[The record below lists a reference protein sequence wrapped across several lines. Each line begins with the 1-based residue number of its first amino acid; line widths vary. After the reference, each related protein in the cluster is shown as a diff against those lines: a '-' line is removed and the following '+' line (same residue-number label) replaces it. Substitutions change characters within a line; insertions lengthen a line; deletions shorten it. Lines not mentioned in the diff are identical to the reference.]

1 MEKKITTPLEFWSQ
15 VWDEGTIRFHQNSY
29 NSEMIKYFKDIDLKG
44 KSVFIPLA
52 GKTKDILYFL
62 EKGAIVTAIEFWEP
76 AVISFFEENNIK
88 YKKHGYSFFAD
99 NLTFHSMD
107 FFDFTADTPFDVLYD
122 RASQV
127 VFNKNDRPRYYQ
139 HISKMINPQSI
150 LLLFSIDHDG
160 SFDYGP
166 PHKIPK
172 LEIITVYKNMG
183 ITLNTNSEN
192 HEISTSEKMQAQGIL
207 SLTAFTLVNVNS

>member
-1 MEKKITTPLEFWSQ
+1 MEKTTTPLEFWSQ
-15 VWDEGTIRFHQNSY
+15 VWDEGTIRFHQTNY

-44 KSVFIPLA
+44 KSVLIPLA
-52 GKTKDILYFL
+52 GKTKDILFFL
-62 EKGAIVTAIEFWEP
+62 EKGAHVTAIEFWEP
-76 AVISFFEENNIK
+76 AVISFFEENNIA

-99 NLTFHSMD
+99 NLTFHAMD
-107 FFDFTADTPFDVLYD
+107 FFDLTTEKPFDVLFD

-127 VFNKNDRPRYYQ
+127 VFNRTDRPRYYE
-139 HISKMINPQSI
+139 HISKLIDQRSI

-172 LEIITVYKNMG
+172 AEIISAYKKMG
-183 ITLNTNSEN
+183 ITLHTNSESI
-192 HEISTSEKMQAQGIL
+192 EVAASEKMQAQGIM
-207 SLTAFTLVNVNS
+207 SLTAFTLVNANS

>member
-1 MEKKITTPLEFWSQ
+1 MEKTLTPLEFWSQ

-29 NSEMIKYFKDIDLKG
+29 NSEMIKYFKDINLQG
-44 KSVFIPLA
+44 KSVLIPLA

-76 AVISFFEENNIK
+76 AVISFFEENNIP

-99 NLTFHSMD
+99 NLTFHAMD
-107 FFDFTADTPFDVLYD
+107 FFNFSTDKPFDVLFD

-127 VFNKNDRPRYYQ
+127 VFNKTDRPRYYQ
-139 HISKMINPQSI
+139 YISKLIDPKTT
-150 LLLFSIDHDG
+150 LLLYSIDHNG
-160 SFDYGP
+160 PFEYGP

-172 LEIITVYKNMG
+172 AEIVTAYKKMG
-183 ITLNTNSEN
+183 ITLQTNSET
-192 HEISTSEKMQAQGIL
+192 HEETTSEKMQAQGIL
-207 SLTAFTLVNVNS
+207 SLTAFTLVNIKS

>member
-1 MEKKITTPLEFWSQ
+1 MEKTTTPLEFWSQ
-15 VWDEGTIRFHQNSY
+15 VWDEGTIRFHQNNY
-29 NSEMIKYFKDIDLKG
+29 NSEMIKYFNDIDLKG

-62 EKGAIVTAIEFWEP
+62 EKGANVTAIEFWEP
-76 AVISFFEENNIK
+76 AVISFFEENNIA

-99 NLTFHSMD
+99 NLTFHAMD
-107 FFDFTADTPFDVLYD
+107 FFNFSTDTPFDVLYD

-127 VFNKNDRPRYYQ
+127 VFNKADRPHYYQ
-139 HISKMINPQSI
+139 HISKLINPKTI

-160 SFDYGP
+160 SFEYGP

-172 LEIITVYKNMG
+172 SEIITAYKNMG
-183 ITLNTNSEN
+183 ITLLTNSEN

-207 SLTAFTLVNVNS
+207 SLTAFTLINVNS